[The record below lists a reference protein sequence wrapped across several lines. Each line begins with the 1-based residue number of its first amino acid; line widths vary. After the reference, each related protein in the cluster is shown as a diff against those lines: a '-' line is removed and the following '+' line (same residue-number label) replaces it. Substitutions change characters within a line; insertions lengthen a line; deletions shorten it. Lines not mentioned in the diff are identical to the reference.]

1 MNRRIRR
8 ALKESFGLKLL
19 FVFAAVIAVSL
30 SIYTVLGAVR
40 EGHKVKKAL
49 TEQGELFAR
58 LLAHGS
64 VVGIFAEN
72 TTLLK
77 EAAAGI
83 LGQADVALVAMY
95 NAEGNLL
102 YSGAGTA
109 SGKHPHPVPERDMNR
124 PEGAA
129 SLDVVETGDAFEFI
143 MPVSSR
149 SLPGTDEALYLGGA
163 GSGNAGRVIG
173 YVRIV
178 LSKGSYRKEIL
189 SLVARNVVMMFV
201 FISASGV
208 IVWFAVKKI
217 LGPLETLTENVKALG
232 KGLPVGPMPV
242 NTGDEVGKL
251 ATAFNAM
258 VVARRQAEESLRE
271 SEDRYRR
278 LVELS
283 PDAIYV
289 QQEGRI
295 AFINAA
301 GARLMGA
308 PDPALLRER
317 QGLEFIHEEDRGN
330 AGKLFLQVEEEGA
343 TVPLLQLRYVRP
355 DRTTVDAEA
364 AVAPFT
370 FNGRRSALVIARD
383 VTERKG
389 MAEKILLYQK
399 ELYTVAS
406 EMLSLES
413 RVEERE
419 RHLIAADLHD
429 YVGQNLV
436 ILNFKLG
443 ALRKSLSAP
452 EAARHVDEL
461 RDLILRTI
469 EYTRSLTV
477 ELSPP
482 ILVELGLKDAIE
494 SLAEAFEKA
503 HGIRIRVED
512 DGGEKETDG
521 DTRYLLFRSVREL
534 LMNAVK
540 HSGSDS
546 VRISLE
552 ARGAN
557 VQLVVADDGVGFDAG
572 RVGGKK
578 GGFGLFSIRERLK
591 RVGGSCEIESGPG
604 AGTRVV
610 LTAPLRQ

>member
-1 MNRRIRR
+1 VNRRIRR
-8 ALKESFGLKLL
+8 ALEESFGLKLL
-19 FVFAAVIAVSL
+19 VAFAAVIVVSL

-40 EGHKVKKAL
+40 EGDKVKKGL

-83 LGQADVALVAMY
+83 LGQKDVASVAMY
-95 NAEGNLL
+95 NADGNVL
-102 YSGAGTA
+102 YSGGGTA
-109 SGKHPHPVPERDMNR
+109 SGKRPPPFLERSTDR
-124 PEGAA
+124 AGVAA
-129 SLDVVETGDAFEFI
+129 PLEVVETADAFEFT

-149 SLPGTDEALYLGGA
+149 SLPGTDESLYLGGA
-163 GSGNAGRVIG
+163 GTGGAGRVIG
-173 YVRIV
+173 FVRIV
-178 LSKGSYRKEIL
+178 LSKDSYQKEIL
-189 SLVARNVVMMFV
+189 SLVARNVVMMLV
-201 FISASGV
+201 FIVASGV

-217 LGPLETLTENVKALG
+217 LRPLETLTENVKALG
-232 KGLPVGPMPV
+232 KGLSVGPMPV
-242 NTGDEVGKL
+242 HTRDEVGKL

-308 PDPALLRER
+308 PDPAELRE
-317 QGLEFIHEEDRGN
+317 QLGLEFIHEEDRGN
-330 AGKLFLQVEEEGA
+330 AEKMFLQVEEEGV

-355 DRTTVDAEA
+355 DWTTVDVEA

-370 FNGRRSALVIARD
+370 FKGRRSALVIARD

-389 MAEKILLYQK
+389 MQERILLYQK

-406 EMLSLES
+406 EMSSLES

-436 ILNFKLG
+436 VLNFKLG
-443 ALRKSLSAP
+443 AFRKALSDP
-452 EAARHVDEL
+452 DAARHVDEL

-482 ILVELGLKDAIE
+482 ILVELGLTDAIE

-503 HGIRIRVED
+503 HGIRVCVED
-512 DGGEKETDG
+512 DGVAKETDG
-521 DTRYLLFRSVREL
+521 DTRYLLFRCVREL

-540 HSGSDS
+540 HSRSDS

-552 ARGAN
+552 AQRAN
-557 VQLVVADDGVGFDAG
+557 VQIVVADNGVGFDAD
-572 RVGGKK
+572 RVAGKK

-591 RVGGSCEIESGPG
+591 RVGGSCEISSGQG
-604 AGTRVV
+604 EGTRVV
-610 LTAPLRQ
+610 LTAPIRK